1 MTSSNRRVL
10 YVLAFANLFLNL
22 AFNVWRAVFN
32 NFAVD
37 EIGVS
42 SGQIGL
48 IQSIREIPGLMGFVI
63 GWLVLWF
70 SEMRIAGVSV
80 IVLGAGMLLMG
91 FSQDLLSLVGTT
103 FLMSVGFHFFW
114 ATNSSVVLQVVSKA
128 RAPDILSRLSSI
140 GTAGAV
146 VGTAAVALIVGQ
158 LGLRGIM
165 IGVGGLT
172 VGAGVLLFPW
182 FNQPQEGDGIRRRVV
197 LRRSYGLYYVL
208 QFLMGSR
215 RHIFTTF
222 AIFLLVKVHRVS
234 ADDVALLFLV
244 NSVVST
250 LTLPLVGQLVAR
262 LGERTALTLNFI
274 ALTGIFVGYAYID
287 NLTLLYGLFVV
298 DNIFFGFSLA
308 LNSYFQKIAVSP
320 GDITS
325 NVSVGQSINHVSA
338 VSIPLIG
345 GLVWEAVGPQ
355 ATFLFGAGIVV
366 VSLLLTQWMEPKPTV
381 GEAAPV

>member
-1 MTSSNRRVL
+1 MTPSNRRTL
-10 YVLAFANLFLNL
+10 YVLALANLFLNL
-22 AFNVWRAVFN
+22 AFNVWRTVFN

-63 GWLVLWF
+63 GWLVSWF
-70 SEMRIAGVSV
+70 SEMRIAGFSV
-80 IVLGAGMLLMG
+80 IVLGVGMLFTGL
-91 FSQDLLSLVGTT
+91 SQDLLGLVGTT

-146 VGTAAVALIVGQ
+146 VGTAGVALIVGQ
-158 LGLRGIM
+158 VGLRGIL
-165 IGVGGLT
+165 IGVGALTAAAGLF
-172 VGAGVLLFPW
+172 LFPW
-182 FNQPQEGDGIRRRVV
+182 FRQPQESAGGKRQVV
-197 LRRSYGLYYVL
+197 LRRRYGLFYAL

-222 AIFLLVKVHRVS
+222 AIFMLVKIHQVP
-234 ADDVALLFLV
+234 ADDVALLFLI
-244 NSVVST
+244 NSILST
-250 LTLPLVGQLVAR
+250 MTLPLVGWSVAR
-262 LGERTALTLNFI
+262 LGERSTLTLNF
-274 ALTGIFVGYAYID
+274 AVLTGIFVGYAYID
-287 NLTLLYGLFVV
+287 DLAILYVLFIV

-320 GDITS
+320 ADITS

-355 ATFLFGAGIVV
+355 ATFLFGAAIAL
-366 VSLLLTQWMEPKPTV
+366 VSLLLTQWMQTEPGI
-381 GEAAPV
+381 GEAAPI